1 MINSARQATRNS
13 GIMASLLKTMTLN
26 VVGSEGGKIVLP
38 FDNEDVLRQFS
49 KWTRSCDFADNSITF
64 NEILKLVLLTR
75 LLNGDMCVLH
85 DNDLITGSNRLLLF
99 EGDEIVT
106 TTEDAIKYHY
116 GVGAKQSQ
124 GKVYDA
130 FGRFCGITVSRAER
144 GNDVANPDKCFFL
157 HCDPDASPMDN
168 DWFYVANR
176 WRPNQG
182 RGVTPFST
190 ALAGIEDAEMLKNF
204 ELQSAKRNAQLLL
217 QVLQE
222 PQKEEEIAIPST
234 FGTDT
239 DIDSMTEDQLKA
251 LVEKE
256 IQPRVVTLDR
266 LNAANAQ
273 VQVMESGVRAEMI
286 DTKRPNPNVQQFLD
300 FLTLRSFTPFGLSE
314 SFAMGKPDGN
324 YKANQ
329 LFSERAFEEQ
339 QKTLE
344 QFCDWCFRRWHDW
357 SVKHGKIKP
366 LTDEQIESVTWE
378 WPHLLEIDP
387 AQKANAQK
395 LQLENMLTTYK
406 DILGNNW

>member
-1 MINSARQATRNS
+1 MFDFLKRKTKAEKPIKVKAQSARYKLVSYPDQSNREWTAPERENEDVILDPYARGKMINSARQATRNS

-26 VVGSEGGKIVLP
+26 VVGSEGGKIILP

-49 KWTRSCDFADNSITF
+49 KWTRSCDFVDNSITF

-204 ELQSAKRNAQLLL
+204 ELQSAKRNA
-217 QVLQE
+217 
-222 PQKEEEIAIPST
+222 
-234 FGTDT
+234 
-239 DIDSMTEDQLKA
+239 
-251 LVEKE
+251 
-256 IQPRVVTLDR
+256 
-266 LNAANAQ
+266 
-273 VQVMESGVRAEMI
+273 
-286 DTKRPNPNVQQFLD
+286 
-300 FLTLRSFTPFGLSE
+300 
-314 SFAMGKPDGN
+314 
-324 YKANQ
+324 
-329 LFSERAFEEQ
+329 
-339 QKTLE
+339 
-344 QFCDWCFRRWHDW
+344 
-357 SVKHGKIKP
+357 
-366 LTDEQIESVTWE
+366 
-378 WPHLLEIDP
+378 
-387 AQKANAQK
+387 
-395 LQLENMLTTYK
+395 
-406 DILGNNW
+406 